1 MTRPREIKLTSIK
14 EIFSLL
20 ESGADSNYFGE
31 KVSQLDHS
39 LQAAHLAKLFL
50 ENRTDAILK
59 EVECQGTL
67 VPYKVKPIF
76 SSVIKEHVSNIKPEN
91 FNAIIITSLLH
102 DMGHR
107 LNNENLAYSKT
118 KFGVAKHEVLGA
130 KYLQDLGFSE
140 TIWTP
145 IKLHIQA
152 KHYLIKAV
160 PGYKE
165 ALSSG
170 STGSWRYQKKSVEE
184 SDLQAF
190 QKNPFYYESLLI
202 RAIDDSAKTPGLKV
216 PGLENYRKLIFSVL
230 ENQRTNCE

>member
-1 MTRPREIKLTSIK
+1 MNTNEVIK

-50 ENRTDAILK
+50 EKRTDVILK
-59 EVECQGTL
+59 KVECQEIL
-67 VPYKVKPIF
+67 VPYNIKPIF
-76 SSVIKEHVSNIKPEN
+76 SKMIEEYISHIKPEN
-91 FNAIIITSLLH
+91 FNVIIITSLLH
-102 DMGHR
+102 DIGHR
-107 LNNENLAYSKT
+107 LNSENLRYSKT
-118 KFGVAKHEVLGA
+118 KFGVAKHEILGA

-152 KHYLIKAV
+152 KHYLIKTI

-170 STGSWRYQKKSVEE
+170 STGSWEYQKKSVEE

-190 QKNPFYYESLLI
+190 QKNPFYHESLLI

-216 PGLENYRKLIFSVL
+216 PGLENYRNLISSVL
-230 ENQRTNCE
+230 ENQHTNCE